1 MGALKNS
8 ELLRA
13 TPSHSE
19 RLLELSE
26 LSERLLR
33 ATKAFRATPSYSEWL
48 LELSKLSE
56 RLFGATRALKARKKL
71 RRLPSYSELGAPKNS
86 ELLKATQEHSEL
98 LRALSELLSSLPS
111 PELQALPSSLFT
123 ACGQQSPLCA
133 VCGELGPPFLERET
147 TPQPP
152 VFLSLILQYNVPHD
166 HLEAEEQTF
175 IRHFQPKLNGYL
187 AVGERNPAEHEWA
200 ECSAPFHSEGVFVHR
215 STFLPG
221 FGTWCPS
228 GCRTI
233 DDQRIRYV
241 P

>member
-56 RLFGATRALKARKKL
+56 RLFRATRALKARKKL

-86 ELLKATQEHSEL
+86 ELLRATQSTPSCSEHSQK
-98 LRALSELLSSLPS
+98 LRATILRAQSLPS
-111 PELQALPSSLFT
+111 PELQALLSPHNST
-123 ACGQQSPLCA
+123 ACGQQSPLLRGSEVKNSEWRAQIAPASA
-133 VCGELGPPFLERET
+133 VCGELGLPSLERET
-147 TPQPP
+147 ARLGPGRRNDRNDWPP
-152 VFLSLILQYNVPHD
+152 
-166 HLEAEEQTF
+166 A
-175 IRHFQPKLNGYL
+175 RPK
-187 AVGERNPAEHEWA
+187 
-200 ECSAPFHSEGVFVHR
+200 
-215 STFLPG
+215 
-221 FGTWCPS
+221 
-228 GCRTI
+228 I
-233 DDQRIRYV
+233 KK
-241 P
+241 